1 MYDPSLGGQQIH
13 DFNPGNTQS
22 GLFWTIVIESESV
35 RVDLGAG
42 TALYELRD
50 AHPKDY
56 ITFENAIL
64 GNGPSPRP
72 AVVSFKVQWTAI
84 GPEQNF
90 DNPAQ
95 KYRATMRN
103 ASAQMEWSAR
113 SDDYEFQSAP
123 LASSTTDA
131 AQLGQESNGSFY

>member
-1 MYDPSLGGQQIH
+1 MGGQQIH
-13 DFNPGNTQS
+13 DFNPGTAQS
-22 GLFWTIVIESESV
+22 GLFWTTVIEPESV
-35 RVDLGAG
+35 HVDLGTG
-42 TALYELRD
+42 TAVYELRD

-72 AVVSFKVQWTAI
+72 AVVSFKVQWTAT
-84 GPEQNF
+84 GAEQNF

-95 KYRATMRN
+95 KYRATVRD

-113 SDDYEFQSAP
+113 SGDYVFQSAP
-123 LASSTTDA
+123 LASSTTAA

>member
-1 MYDPSLGGQQIH
+1 MVEPQQTH

-22 GLFWTIVIESESV
+22 GLFWTTVIEPESV
-35 RVDLGAG
+35 HVDPGTG
-42 TALYELRD
+42 TAVYELRD

-72 AVVSFKVQWTAI
+72 AVVSFKVQWTAT
-84 GPEQNF
+84 GAVQNF
-90 DNPAQ
+90 DNPTQ
-95 KYRATMRN
+95 KYRATVRD

-123 LASSTTDA
+123 LASSMTDF
-131 AQLGQESNGSFY
+131 AQLGEESNGSFY